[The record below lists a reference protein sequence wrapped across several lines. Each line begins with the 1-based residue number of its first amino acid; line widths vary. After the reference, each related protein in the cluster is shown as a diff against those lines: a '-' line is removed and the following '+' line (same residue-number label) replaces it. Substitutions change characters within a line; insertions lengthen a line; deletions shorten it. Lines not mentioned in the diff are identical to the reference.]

1 MPWNQPLEKKPQPKK
16 VLPIKYILSFVGCIV
31 IGVVA
36 FFLLNNS
43 TETIDQ
49 ESQKASIKKTAS
61 KKQTKKAS
69 PQKVTTKTTTNITE
83 VVREKP
89 KEIWMGHEIK
99 STSIKTNGTDLIIT
113 RIDVNGKKHKEYTS
127 IQKRLFSNPVD
138 IVLALLLTAPE
149 GAPTPPLPSL
159 GPRSDELFIAAL
171 KKPIEITDDDTAETK
186 RIKELVIAAREH
198 MIDELNAGRTVNEVI
213 EEHCTYTDQNNR
225 LRAEAMIQYKELIA
239 NGEEDVAED
248 FRKKA
253 NELIS
258 SKGGTPFRSLK
269 EIRESRK
276 SKFRNSS
283 N

>member
-1 MPWNQPLEKKPQPKK
+1 MSSILLNPSTENNDPATQKTQTKKISVKSQPKK
-16 VLPIKYILSFVGCIV
+16 SPRTNTITNTSANKAEA
-31 IGVVA
+31 VA
-36 FFLLNNS
+36 
-43 TETIDQ
+43 
-49 ESQKASIKKTAS
+49 
-61 KKQTKKAS
+61 
-69 PQKVTTKTTTNITE
+69 
-83 VVREKP
+83 EKR
-89 KEIWMGHEIK
+89 KEMWMGHEIK
-99 STSIKTNGTDLIIT
+99 STTIKTNGTDLIIT

-127 IQKRLFSNPVD
+127 IQKRLFTNPVD
-138 IVLALLLTAPE
+138 IVLAILLTAPE

-159 GPRSDELFIAAL
+159 GPRSDELFISAL
-171 KKPIEITDDDTAETK
+171 KRPIEITDDDTAETK

-213 EEHCTYTDQNNR
+213 EDHCTYTDQNNR

-258 SKGGTPFRSLK
+258 SKGGAPFRSLK

-276 SKFRNSS
+276 SKFKKTS

>member
-1 MPWNQPLEKKPQPKK
+1 MPWNRSLDKKPQPKK
-16 VLPIKYILSFVGCIV
+16 TLPIKFILGLIGCII

-36 FFLLNNS
+36 FFLLNSLTDTN
-43 TETIDQ
+43 DQ
-49 ESQKASIKKTAS
+49 PTQKPSLKKLTS
-61 KKQTKKAS
+61 KKQTKKPS
-69 PQKVTTKTTTNITE
+69 EKKVTTKATTNITQ
-83 VVREKP
+83 VVQEKP

-99 STSIKTNGTDLIIT
+99 STTIKTNGTDLIIT

-127 IQKRLFSNPVD
+127 IQKRLFTNPVD

-213 EEHCTYTDQNNR
+213 EDHCTYTDQNNR

-258 SKGGTPFRSLK
+258 SKGGAPFRSLK

-276 SKFRNSS
+276 SKFKKTS